1 MNRKRSINKI
11 KGDRSRVII
20 NILGYVFVGSFALL
34 CLFPLILLV
43 SASFTEEYTLMHDG
57 IRIIPKEFSLEA
69 YKAILNDPL
78 PLVKSFG
85 LSVGLVV
92 FGTTGS
98 LFFNSM
104 AGYALARQDFKYRNV
119 IVLYLY
125 LSGLFNAGLVA
136 YYLMFVN
143 DFGWRNNYIVLLLP
157 GMISTWNI
165 VMVKNFM
172 KDVPYS
178 LIESAKMDG
187 AGDFT
192 IYVKITL
199 PLIKPVLATI
209 GLYAAIGYWN
219 EWYNS
224 MLYIGDH
231 MVQPLQMYLYNIM
244 NKAKFLEEIQ
254 RQFGVVIEEEIP
266 SESLKM
272 AVAIISIVP
281 VLIVYPFIQKFFIA
295 GVTVGSVKG

>member
-1 MNRKRSINKI
+1 
-11 KGDRSRVII
+11 
-20 NILGYVFVGSFALL
+20 
-34 CLFPLILLV
+34 
-43 SASFTEEYTLMHDG
+43 MHDG

>member
-1 MNRKRSINKI
+1 
-11 KGDRSRVII
+11 
-20 NILGYVFVGSFALL
+20 
-34 CLFPLILLV
+34 
-43 SASFTEEYTLMHDG
+43 MHDG
-57 IRIIPKEFSLEA
+57 ISIIPKEFSLEA

-78 PLVKSFG
+78 PLLKSFG

-92 FGTTGS
+92 FGTLGS